1 MRRGSVMLP
10 AGGFNVMSSG
20 PGEALGVD
28 EEKLQPLKPGR
39 SRRGSG
45 VELSLPED
53 KSAAELVKSRRNSA
67 NVEDLQLAEGRRRS
81 ALQSGWRQMFDVDD
95 RVMPAS
101 GVDDALLAARAAL
114 PAGGPTVSAL
124 EKGGNAPIRSLIRL
138 RTFRSAQPNAQPN
151 TLGRRSSSAGS
162 RDSARVSQRG
172 LT

>member
-114 PAGGPTVSAL
+114 PGPGESTMHASGGSA
-124 EKGGNAPIRSLIRL
+124 S
-138 RTFRSAQPNAQPN
+138 T
-151 TLGRRSSSAGS
+151 SAGHDGYAS
-162 RDSARVSQRG
+162 LYTTSGGRPRTSAMRFATFQV
-172 LT
+172 